1 MIHCCRECVFAL
13 SSKGCK
19 SFLAD
24 FIVFFVA
31 WCRGWL
37 PGTMRQ
43 NSGMESCLQFGK
55 HLAGIKDD
63 FACGGGHVG
72 AGEIIGGAQ
81 VDDGALQSIG
91 RSRNHGHLR
100 IRFAR
105 DEYGIGFTDAGD
117 DDFPTVFAR
126 VAYCQDTHAHIFD
139 DVTQKGRMAPG
150 GGVFNEADSVLAHV
164 FLPYPAY
171 AMMR

>member
-81 VDDGALQSIG
+81 VDDGAL
-91 RSRNHGHLR
+91 
-100 IRFAR
+100 
-105 DEYGIGFTDAGD
+105 
-117 DDFPTVFAR
+117 
-126 VAYCQDTHAHIFD
+126 
-139 DVTQKGRMAPG
+139 
-150 GGVFNEADSVLAHV
+150 
-164 FLPYPAY
+164 
-171 AMMR
+171 

>member
-1 MIHCCRECVFAL
+1 MV
-13 SSKGCK
+13 
-19 SFLAD
+19 
-24 FIVFFVA
+24 
-31 WCRGWL
+31 
-37 PGTMRQ
+37 PGMASRYHARQ

-117 DDFPTVFAR
+117 DDFHTVFAR
-126 VAYCQDTHAHIFD
+126 VAYCQDTHTHIFD
-139 DVTQKGRMAPG
+139 DVTQKGRMARAAAFSTRQT
-150 GGVFNEADSVLAHV
+150 VYLLMFFSLIRHTQ
-164 FLPYPAY
+164 
-171 AMMR
+171 